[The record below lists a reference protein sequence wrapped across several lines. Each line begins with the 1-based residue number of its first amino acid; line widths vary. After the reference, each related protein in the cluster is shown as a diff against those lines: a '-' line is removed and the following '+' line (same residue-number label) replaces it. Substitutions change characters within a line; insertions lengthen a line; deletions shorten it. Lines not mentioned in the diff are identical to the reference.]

1 MNDCDKIQ
9 PLLIDFVDKNLDG
22 EKTARV
28 SQHLKT
34 CKLCREEADGLVVLL
49 GEMNN
54 VKDVMPD
61 ESLKQ
66 NFRDMLEQEKA
77 TQKGRVIKMK
87 DDRNKTGFIFSLG
100 QIAAAIAILLT
111 GMFIGSLFNR
121 QDGSGQQV
129 AELQQEMKSMKE
141 MLILS
146 KLQQPT
152 ASQRV
157 IAASYLNDVDS
168 PDDEILEAL
177 IKTMNT
183 DENANVRMAAM
194 NALAKYRNNPKVAD
208 ALVESLSEQTDPIIQ
223 ISLINILVEM
233 NEKRAVNQM
242 KQIID
247 DNSTNES
254 VKKLA
259 EQGVLTLI

>member
-1 MNDCDKIQ
+1 MKDCEKIQ
-9 PLLIDFVDKNLDG
+9 PLLIDFVDKNLDR
-22 EKTARV
+22 EKTAMV
-28 SQHLKT
+28 SKHLEN
-34 CKLCREEADGLVVLL
+34 CKACREETDGLVVLF
-49 GEMNN
+49 GELNN
-54 VKDVMPD
+54 VKDEIPD

-66 NFRDMLEQEKA
+66 SFKALLEQEKA
-77 TQKGRVIKMK
+77 AQKGGVVNM
-87 DDRNKTGFIFSLG
+87 RNSHKKTNFLFNFG

-121 QDGSGQQV
+121 DADSGQQV

-146 KLQQPT
+146 KLQQPM

-157 IAASYLNDVDS
+157 IAASYLDGYDT
-168 PDDEILEAL
+168 PDEEILEAL

-183 DENANVRMAAM
+183 DENASVRMAAM
-194 NALAKYRNNPKVAD
+194 NALARYRTNPKVAD
-208 ALVESLSEQTDPIIQ
+208 ALVESLPDQTDPIIQ

-233 NEKRAVNQM
+233 NEKRAVYQM

-247 DNSTNES
+247 NNSTNES

>member
-1 MNDCDKIQ
+1 MKNCKNIQ
-9 PLLIDFVDKNLDG
+9 PLLIDFVDKTLDR
-22 EKTARV
+22 EKTAVV
-28 SQHLKT
+28 SRHLET
-34 CKLCREEADGLVVLL
+34 CKSCREEADGLVVLF
-49 GEMNN
+49 GEMKH
-54 VKDVMPD
+54 VKDEIPD
-61 ESLKQ
+61 ESLKE
-66 NFRDMLEQEKA
+66 NFREMLEQEKA
-77 TQKGRVIKMK
+77 AQKGRVVSMHESRK
-87 DDRNKTGFIFSLG
+87 KTGYLMNFRP
-100 QIAAAIAILLT
+100 IAAAIAILLT

-121 QDGSGQQV
+121 QADSGQQV

-146 KLQQPT
+146 KLQQPV

-177 IKTMNT
+177 IKTMNK
-183 DENANVRMAAM
+183 DENSSVRMAAM
-194 NALAKYRNNPKVAD
+194 NALAKYRSNPKIAD
-208 ALVESLSEQTDPIIQ
+208 ALVESLSIQTDPIIQ

-233 NEKRAVNQM
+233 NDKRAVDQM
-242 KQIID
+242 KQIIE